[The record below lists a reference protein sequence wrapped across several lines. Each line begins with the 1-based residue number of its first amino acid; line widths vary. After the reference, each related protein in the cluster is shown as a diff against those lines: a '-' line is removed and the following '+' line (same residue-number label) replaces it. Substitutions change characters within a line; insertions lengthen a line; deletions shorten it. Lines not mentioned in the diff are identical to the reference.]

1 MNNSR
6 KTRQQLL
13 DDLQELTQR
22 MAQSEETLRA
32 ILSGEVDGLVVKTA
46 KGDRVFTLSGADH
59 PYRIMVETMNE
70 GAVTLS
76 ADGTI
81 LFCNQRFADMVATPL
96 EKMSGNSIHP
106 FIKPVQQISFKK
118 FIRQASKEDRIEISL
133 LAADGTCPSVLLS
146 KSILRDT
153 TVGSICLLAT
163 DVSELREA
171 QQALQES
178 HSEMEL
184 RIVEKTSDL
193 RKSDILAR
201 SHALRLQGILDTT
214 PAIIWIAHD
223 RHCREITGNHAAYR
237 FSRVEESA
245 NLSKT
250 GPDKERLTHYRV
262 FKDGL
267 ELQPE
272 DLPIQ
277 RVALSGDPLENYSVD
292 FLFDDGV
299 TRSLI
304 GNVIPMRDDQ
314 GELSGAIAAFIDV
327 TEHARAEETLKEKA
341 AELAAANKELESF
354 SYSVSHDLRAPLRA
368 IDGFSRILEQK
379 YASKLEKDGLHRLN
393 IIRTSA
399 KKMGQLIDDLLA
411 FSRISRAA
419 VTLLEV
425 DMQNLFEI
433 VLPDLQN
440 DNRDRQLVFNVD
452 NMLPVLGDSSLLRQV
467 VFNLLSNAVK
477 FSKHQTPAV
486 IEMSCRPDGNM
497 VVFCVK
503 DNGAGFDMQ
512 YADKLF
518 GVFQRLHTEEE
529 FEGTGIGLSIVQR
542 IIHKHGGR
550 VWAESMPNEGASFY
564 FTLPASRTFVPPEGV
579 QDRRQNTRDRRQETG
594 VRRHETEGG
603 RQRSGDRRQKIEDR
617 R

>member
-13 DDLQELTQR
+13 DDLQELRERTTQ
-22 MAQSEETLRA
+22 AEDTLRA
-32 ILSGEVDGLVVKTA
+32 ILGGEVDGLVVKTPE
-46 KGDRVFTLSGADH
+46 GDRVFTLSGADH

-96 EKMSGNSIHP
+96 EKITGNSICR
-106 FIKPVQQISFKK
+106 FIKPAQLTFFKN
-118 FIRQASKEDRIEISL
+118 FIRKASKEDRIEISFS
-133 LAADGTCPSVLLS
+133 AADGTCPSVLLS

-178 HSEMEL
+178 HSQMEL
-184 RIVEKTSDL
+184 RVVERTRAL
-193 RKSDILAR
+193 RESETLTR

-223 RHCREITGNHAAYR
+223 RHCRKITGNHAAYQ
-237 FSRVEESA
+237 FSRVKEST
-245 NLSKT
+245 NLAKT
-250 GPDKERLTHYRV
+250 VDNTEHLTHYRV

-272 DLPIQ
+272 DMPIQ
-277 RVALSGDPLENYSVD
+277 RVALSGEPLWDYSLEFV
-292 FLFDDGV
+292 FDDGT
-299 TRSLI
+299 TRSLL
-304 GNVIPMRDDQ
+304 GNIIPMRDEQ

-327 TEHARAEETLKEKA
+327 TEHARVEEALKEKA
-341 AELAAANKELESF
+341 AELTAANKELESF

-368 IDGFSRILEQK
+368 IDGFSRILERK
-379 YASKLEKDGLHRLN
+379 YAGTLEKDALEKLN
-393 IIRTSA
+393 VIRTNTR
-399 KKMGQLIDDLLA
+399 KMDQFIDDLLA
-411 FSRISRAA
+411 FSRLGRTAMSFA
-419 VTLLEV
+419 EV
-425 DMQNLFEI
+425 DMQNLIETVWTEI
-433 VLPDLQN
+433 EN
-440 DNRDRQLVFNVD
+440 ANIDRQPVFKIKG
-452 NMLPVLGDSSLLRQV
+452 LPSVLGDSSLLGHV
-467 VFNLLSNAVK
+467 LTNLLANAVK
-477 FSKHQTPAV
+477 FSRHRTPAV
-486 IEMSCRPDGNM
+486 IEVTCHRHDNE

-518 GVFQRLHTEEE
+518 GVFQRLHTAEE
-529 FEGTGIGLSIVQR
+529 FEGTGVGLAIVKR
-542 IIHKHGGR
+542 IIHRHGGR
-550 VWAESMPNEGASFY
+550 VWAESILNEGASFY
-564 FTLPASRTFVPPEGV
+564 FTLPAG
-579 QDRRQNTRDRRQETG
+579 RR
-594 VRRHETEGG
+594 
-603 RQRSGDRRQKIEDR
+603 
-617 R
+617 